1 MSNSWVYYSFFAVI
15 ALVGVFLYAYNPN
28 RACIYSGGELLK
40 RDRSVN
46 LAVIIMIGYIVFWAC
61 IRNGVADTSEYIY
74 NYEHLDINQSVFDVF
89 KTKLLNEEK
98 APLFNAF
105 ALLCAKAGF
114 SYTVYLSIIAIISGI
129 CLIYGIINF
138 SDDVTLS
145 CFLFVASMNFYWLFN
160 GIRQFLVACIFFVCL
175 RLIVEKKTVK
185 FLIIAA
191 ILYLIHSSAIIL
203 IPIYFISN
211 FKSWSL
217 KIWICII
224 SVMAL
229 VILFPNQINDWLD
242 DSFVEYG
249 YAEATKNDDGVNF
262 FRVLVAAVTPTIAFL
277 FRQNVESY
285 KNKYIE
291 VMVNMSLITVG
302 LYAVG
307 VVTSGVFIGRLP
319 IYTELF
325 NIIILPFLIKRVIP
339 RSLKPIMWILC
350 IGFFL
355 LFFYLQTRNIYYTTF
370 LFDSMNLKG

>member
-1 MSNSWVYYSFFAVI
+1 
-15 ALVGVFLYAYNPN
+15 
-28 RACIYSGGELLK
+28 
-40 RDRSVN
+40 
-46 LAVIIMIGYIVFWAC
+46 MIGYIVFWAC

-74 NYEHLDINQSVFDVF
+74 GYEHLDINQSVFDVF
-89 KTKLLNEEK
+89 KAKLLNEEK
-98 APLFNAF
+98 APLFKAF

-129 CLIYGIINF
+129 CLIYGISNF

-145 CFLFVASMNFYWLFN
+145 CFLFVASMDFFWLFN
-160 GIRQFLVACIFFVCL
+160 GIRQFLVACIFFACL

-185 FLIIAA
+185 FLIMVA

-217 KIWICII
+217 KIWVCII
-224 SVMAL
+224 TVVAL
-229 VILFPNQINDWLD
+229 VILFPDQINNWLD

-277 FRQNVESY
+277 FRPNVESY

-307 VVTSGVFIGRLP
+307 VVTSGIFIGRLP

-325 NIIILPFLIKRVIP
+325 NMIILPFLIERVIP
-339 RSLKPIMWILC
+339 RSLKPIIWILC